1 MDIRQ
6 YWQKS
11 SVYFVLNY
19 AWINNFVMFSYHPE
33 GPKSKHFPGAP
44 LDPAGGSRPQYRASG
59 ALPTT
64 GSLRSPKVQPPRWK
78 ASYAPFLLKI
88 FSNITEIYYMMWI
101 IIITTQSMLGKRKPQ
116 IIQKSQTQNK
126 NRTAIFEGLS
136 KTQILDM
143 CSKLHLNNRFMFTYY
158 WIIDI
163 WS

>member
-101 IIITTQSMLGKRKPQ
+101 IIITTQSMLGKPKPQ
-116 IIQKSQTQNK
+116 IIQKPK
-126 NRTAIFEGLS
+126 PRTRTELQYLRGYLKHRYWICAAS
-136 KTQILDM
+136 CT
-143 CSKLHLNNRFMFTYY
+143 
-158 WIIDI
+158 WIIDLC
-163 WS
+163 SHTTE